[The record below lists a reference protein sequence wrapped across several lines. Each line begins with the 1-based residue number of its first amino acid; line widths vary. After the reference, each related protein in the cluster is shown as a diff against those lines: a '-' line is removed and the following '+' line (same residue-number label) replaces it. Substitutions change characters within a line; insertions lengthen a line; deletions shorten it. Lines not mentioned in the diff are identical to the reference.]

1 MTREQKF
8 MAHLIFR
15 NKISESDGSAFE
27 ALFTR
32 IMTCANPSFQQVKP
46 QGRIGD
52 KKNDGFDSLSG
63 TYYQV
68 YAPEN
73 LEIKEQ
79 NAINK
84 LNEDFN
90 GLYAYWKSICPI
102 RKFIYV
108 VNDKYKGVFPSLHKE
123 LANIH
128 GDYPEVETRLFLAKD
143 LEDICFQL
151 SDEDIDSCL
160 GFIPEAYSTNIDYEV
175 LKDVVEHLLSIK
187 VNLSS
192 EFIPINPDFDKKI
205 AFNGLSDETACYLKS
220 HRINEH
226 SVNDFFSYNSSYT
239 KEELR
244 NIFTALYQEALNE
257 IPDVPDKA
265 DRVFMYI
272 LQHSYENPNLAV
284 YNAILTL
291 MAYYFEYCDIFQA
304 PIE

>member
-1 MTREQKF
+1 

-108 VNDKYKGVFPSLHKE
+108 VNDK
-123 LANIH
+123 
-128 GDYPEVETRLFLAKD
+128 
-143 LEDICFQL
+143 
-151 SDEDIDSCL
+151 
-160 GFIPEAYSTNIDYEV
+160 
-175 LKDVVEHLLSIK
+175 
-187 VNLSS
+187 
-192 EFIPINPDFDKKI
+192 
-205 AFNGLSDETACYLKS
+205 
-220 HRINEH
+220 
-226 SVNDFFSYNSSYT
+226 T
-239 KEELR
+239 KEYFHLFIR
-244 NIFTALYQEALNE
+244 SWQIFMETIRKLKL
-257 IPDVPDKA
+257 
-265 DRVFMYI
+265 
-272 LQHSYENPNLAV
+272 V
-284 YNAILTL
+284 YS
-291 MAYYFEYCDIFQA
+291 
-304 PIE
+304 

>member
-52 KKNDGFDSLSG
+52 KKNDGFDQLSG

-68 YAPEN
+68 YAPEK

-102 RKFIYV
+102 KKFIYV
-108 VNDKYKGVFPSLHKE
+108 INDKYKGAFPSLHKE

-128 GDYPEVETRLFLAKD
+128 GNYP
-143 LEDICFQL
+143 
-151 SDEDIDSCL
+151 
-160 GFIPEAYSTNIDYEV
+160 
-175 LKDVVEHLLSIK
+175 
-187 VNLSS
+187 
-192 EFIPINPDFDKKI
+192 
-205 AFNGLSDETACYLKS
+205 
-220 HRINEH
+220 
-226 SVNDFFSYNSSYT
+226 
-239 KEELR
+239 
-244 NIFTALYQEALNE
+244 
-257 IPDVPDKA
+257 
-265 DRVFMYI
+265 
-272 LQHSYENPNLAV
+272 
-284 YNAILTL
+284 
-291 MAYYFEYCDIFQA
+291 
-304 PIE
+304 